1 MFGHLF
7 LLLHTLWK
15 GDGLQLGAQTLPGN
29 CFLTHLVMMQIV
41 TPHSTPGQHMIL
53 AAVDHIQIDAQGLHQ
68 VIQTPKVTYAAY
80 HPYMPLSFLELGRNV
95 CGQFD
100 EGTCS

>member
-1 MFGHLF
+1 
-7 LLLHTLWK
+7 
-15 GDGLQLGAQTLPGN
+15 
-29 CFLTHLVMMQIV
+29 
-41 TPHSTPGQHMIL
+41 MIL
-53 AAVDHIQIDAQGLHQ
+53 AALDHIQIDAQGLHQ

-100 EGTCS
+100 KGTCG